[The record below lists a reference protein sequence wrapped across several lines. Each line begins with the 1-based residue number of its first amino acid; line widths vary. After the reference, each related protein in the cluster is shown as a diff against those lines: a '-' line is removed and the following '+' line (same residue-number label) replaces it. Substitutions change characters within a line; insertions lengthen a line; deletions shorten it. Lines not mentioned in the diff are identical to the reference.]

1 MKKFGLTAIALTT
14 TALLL
19 GACGSSDMGSMDMGS
34 SDSSSVDMGYSI
46 PESADF
52 NDADVMFAQ
61 MMIPHH
67 EQAIEMSD
75 IALDPNTGASAAVIA
90 LATQIK
96 GAQDPEISQMKNLL
110 TTWGMPME
118 MGSMDHSSMM
128 DGMLSLEDMDS
139 LGQLKGAEFDKAWAK
154 GMIAH
159 HEGAIAM
166 ANDVLANGKNSE
178 ILALANAV
186 VSGQSTEIEILK
198 PLAGYIVNRL
208 TRRVTPTKEH
218 FPTYMI
224 GAPGVSVAEWS
235 PT

>member
-1 MKKFGLTAIALTT
+1 MKKFALTAIALTT

-128 DGMLSLEDMDS
+128 DGMLSLEEMDT

-198 PLAGYIVNRL
+198 PLAG
-208 TRRVTPTKEH
+208 
-218 FPTYMI
+218 
-224 GAPGVSVAEWS
+224 
-235 PT
+235 

>member
-1 MKKFGLTAIALTT
+1 MKKLTLTVVALTT
-14 TALLL
+14 AALLL

-34 SDSSSVDMGYSI
+34 SDSSSMDMGYSI

-75 IALDPNTGASAAVIA
+75 IALDPNTGASAAIIA

-110 TTWGMPME
+110 TTWGMPTE

-128 DGMLSLEDMDS
+128 DGMLSLEEMDT

-159 HEGAIAM
+159 HEGAIEM

-186 VSGQSTEIEILK
+186 VSGQSTEIETLK
-198 PLAGYIVNRL
+198 PLAG
-208 TRRVTPTKEH
+208 
-218 FPTYMI
+218 
-224 GAPGVSVAEWS
+224 
-235 PT
+235 

>member
-1 MKKFGLTAIALTT
+1 MRSLQRVTPPNFRRIERRTTMKKLALTAVALAAA
-14 TALLL
+14 ALLF
-19 GACGSSDMGSMDMGS
+19 GACGSHDMGSMDMGS
-34 SDSSSVDMGYSI
+34 MDMGSMDTGNSI

-67 EQAIEMSD
+67 QQAIAMSD
-75 IALDPNTGASAAVIA
+75 IALDPNSQASAAIIA

-110 TTWGMPME
+110 TDWGKSME
-118 MGSMDHSSMM
+118 MGSMAHSSMM
-128 DGMLSLEDMDS
+128 SGMLSLEEMDT
-139 LGQLKGAEFDKAWAK
+139 LGQLKGAEFDKTWAK

-166 ANDVLANGKNSE
+166 ANEVLANGKNSE

-186 VSGQSTEIEILK
+186 VSGQSAEIKTLK
-198 PLAGYIVNRL
+198 PLAG
-208 TRRVTPTKEH
+208 
-218 FPTYMI
+218 
-224 GAPGVSVAEWS
+224 
-235 PT
+235 

>member
-1 MKKFGLTAIALTT
+1 MKRPTLTAIALIAA
-14 TALLL
+14 ALLL
-19 GACGSSDMGSMDMGS
+19 GACSSHDMGSMDTGN
-34 SDSSSVDMGYSI
+34 SI

-75 IALDPNTGASAAVIA
+75 IALNPNTGASAAVIA

-96 GAQDPEISQMKNLL
+96 GAQDPEISQLKNLL
-110 TTWGMPME
+110 TTWGMPTD

-128 DGMLSLEDMDS
+128 DGMLSLEEMDV

-159 HEGAIAM
+159 HEGAIEM

-178 ILALANAV
+178 ILTLANAV
-186 VSGQSTEIEILK
+186 VSGQSTEIETLK
-198 PLAGYIVNRL
+198 PLAG
-208 TRRVTPTKEH
+208 
-218 FPTYMI
+218 
-224 GAPGVSVAEWS
+224 
-235 PT
+235 

>member
-1 MKKFGLTAIALTT
+1 MRSLQRVTPPNFRRIETRTTMKKLALTAVALAAA
-14 TALLL
+14 ALLF
-19 GACGSSDMGSMDMGS
+19 GACGSHDMGSMDMGS
-34 SDSSSVDMGYSI
+34 MDMGSMDTGNSI

-67 EQAIEMSD
+67 QQAIAMSD
-75 IALDPNTGASAAVIA
+75 IALDPNSQASAAIIA

-110 TTWGMPME
+110 TDWGKSME
-118 MGSMDHSSMM
+118 MGSMAHSSMM
-128 DGMLSLEDMDS
+128 SGMLSLEEMDT

-166 ANDVLANGKNSE
+166 ANEVLANGKNSE

-186 VSGQSTEIEILK
+186 VSGQSAEIKTLK
-198 PLAGYIVNRL
+198 PLAG
-208 TRRVTPTKEH
+208 
-218 FPTYMI
+218 
-224 GAPGVSVAEWS
+224 
-235 PT
+235 

>member
-1 MKKFGLTAIALTT
+1 MKKLTLTVVALTT
-14 TALLL
+14 AALLL

-34 SDSSSVDMGYSI
+34 SDSSSMDMGYSI

-75 IALDPNTGASAAVIA
+75 IALDPNTGASAAIIA

-110 TTWGMPME
+110 TTWGMPTK

-128 DGMLSLEDMDS
+128 DGMLSLEEMDT

-159 HEGAIAM
+159 HEGAIEM

-186 VSGQSTEIEILK
+186 VSGQSTEIETLK
-198 PLAGYIVNRL
+198 PLAG
-208 TRRVTPTKEH
+208 
-218 FPTYMI
+218 
-224 GAPGVSVAEWS
+224 
-235 PT
+235 

>member
-1 MKKFGLTAIALTT
+1 MQRVTPPSFLFAEGRSAMKKLTLTTVAIAVA
-14 TALLL
+14 ALLL
-19 GACGSSDMGSMDMGS
+19 GACGSHDMGSMNMGS
-34 SDSSSVDMGYSI
+34 SDTSNSI

-67 EQAIEMSD
+67 QQAIEMSD
-75 IALDPNTGASAAVIA
+75 IALDPNTGASAAIIA

-110 TTWGMPME
+110 TTWGMPTE

-128 DGMLSLEDMDS
+128 EGMLSLEEMDT

-186 VSGQSTEIEILK
+186 VSGQSTEIETLK
-198 PLAGYIVNRL
+198 PLAG
-208 TRRVTPTKEH
+208 
-218 FPTYMI
+218 
-224 GAPGVSVAEWS
+224 
-235 PT
+235 

>member
-1 MKKFGLTAIALTT
+1 MQRVTPPSFLFAEGRSAMKKLTLTTVAIAVA
-14 TALLL
+14 ALLL
-19 GACGSSDMGSMDMGS
+19 SACGSHDMGSMNMGS
-34 SDSSSVDMGYSI
+34 SDTSNSI

-67 EQAIEMSD
+67 QQAIEMSD
-75 IALDPNTGASAAVIA
+75 IALDPNTGASAAIIA

-110 TTWGMPME
+110 TTWGMPTD

-128 DGMLSLEDMDS
+128 EGMLSLEEMDT

-186 VSGQSTEIEILK
+186 VSGQSTEIETLK
-198 PLAGYIVNRL
+198 PLAG
-208 TRRVTPTKEH
+208 
-218 FPTYMI
+218 
-224 GAPGVSVAEWS
+224 
-235 PT
+235 

>member
-128 DGMLSLEDMDS
+128 DGMLSLEEMDS

-198 PLAGYIVNRL
+198 PLAG
-208 TRRVTPTKEH
+208 
-218 FPTYMI
+218 
-224 GAPGVSVAEWS
+224 
-235 PT
+235 

>member
-1 MKKFGLTAIALTT
+1 MKKLTLTVIALTT

-19 GACGSSDMGSMDMGS
+19 GACGSSDMSSMDMGS
-34 SDSSSVDMGYSI
+34 SDMDNSI

-75 IALDPNTGASAAVIA
+75 IALDPNTGASAAIIA

-110 TTWGMPME
+110 TTWGMPTD

-128 DGMLSLEDMDS
+128 DGMLSLEEMNT

-159 HEGAIAM
+159 HEGAIEM

-186 VSGQSTEIEILK
+186 VSGQSTEIETLK
-198 PLAGYIVNRL
+198 PLAG
-208 TRRVTPTKEH
+208 
-218 FPTYMI
+218 
-224 GAPGVSVAEWS
+224 
-235 PT
+235 

>member
-128 DGMLSLEDMDS
+128 DGMLSLEEMDT

-166 ANDVLANGKNSE
+166 ANDVLAHGKNSE

-198 PLAGYIVNRL
+198 PLAG
-208 TRRVTPTKEH
+208 
-218 FPTYMI
+218 
-224 GAPGVSVAEWS
+224 
-235 PT
+235 

>member
-1 MKKFGLTAIALTT
+1 MKKLTLTAAALAVA
-14 TALLL
+14 ALLL
-19 GACGSSDMGSMDMGS
+19 GACGSHDMGSMDMGS
-34 SDSSSVDMGYSI
+34 SNTGDSI
-46 PESADF
+46 PESSDF
-52 NDADVMFAQ
+52 NNADVMFAQ

-118 MGSMDHSSMM
+118 MGLMDHSSGM

-186 VSGQSTEIEILK
+186 VSGQSTEIETLK
-198 PLAGYIVNRL
+198 PLAG
-208 TRRVTPTKEH
+208 
-218 FPTYMI
+218 
-224 GAPGVSVAEWS
+224 
-235 PT
+235 

>member
-34 SDSSSVDMGYSI
+34 SDSSSVDMGYSR

-128 DGMLSLEDMDS
+128 DGMLSLEEMDT

-198 PLAGYIVNRL
+198 PLAG
-208 TRRVTPTKEH
+208 
-218 FPTYMI
+218 
-224 GAPGVSVAEWS
+224 
-235 PT
+235 

>member
-1 MKKFGLTAIALTT
+1 MKKLALTAVALAAA
-14 TALLL
+14 ALLF
-19 GACGSSDMGSMDMGS
+19 GACGSHDMGSMDTGS
-34 SDSSSVDMGYSI
+34 MDTGSMDTDDST

-52 NDADVMFAQ
+52 NDADVIFTQ

-67 EQAIEMSD
+67 QQAIAMSD
-75 IALDPNTGASAAVIA
+75 IALDPNSQASAAIIA

-110 TTWGMPME
+110 TNWGKSME
-118 MGSMDHSSMM
+118 MGSMHHSSMM
-128 DGMLSLEDMDS
+128 DGMLSLEEMDT

-166 ANDVLANGKNSE
+166 ANEVLANGKNSE

-186 VSGQSTEIEILK
+186 VSGQSAEIKTLK
-198 PLAGYIVNRL
+198 PLAG
-208 TRRVTPTKEH
+208 
-218 FPTYMI
+218 
-224 GAPGVSVAEWS
+224 
-235 PT
+235 

>member
-1 MKKFGLTAIALTT
+1 MKRPTLTAIALIAA
-14 TALLL
+14 ALLL
-19 GACGSSDMGSMDMGS
+19 GACGSHDMGSMDTGN
-34 SDSSSVDMGYSI
+34 SI

-75 IALDPNTGASAAVIA
+75 IALNPNTGASAAVIA

-96 GAQDPEISQMKNLL
+96 GAQDPEISQLKNLL
-110 TTWGMPME
+110 TTWGMPTD

-128 DGMLSLEDMDS
+128 DGMLSLEEMDV

-159 HEGAIAM
+159 HEGAIEM

-178 ILALANAV
+178 ILTLANAV
-186 VSGQSTEIEILK
+186 ASGQSTEIETLK
-198 PLAGYIVNRL
+198 PLAG
-208 TRRVTPTKEH
+208 
-218 FPTYMI
+218 
-224 GAPGVSVAEWS
+224 
-235 PT
+235 

>member
-1 MKKFGLTAIALTT
+1 MKKFALTAIALTT

-34 SDSSSVDMGYSI
+34 SDSSSMDMGYSI

-75 IALDPNTGASAAVIA
+75 IALDPNTGASAAIIA

-110 TTWGMPME
+110 TTWGMPTD

-128 DGMLSLEDMDS
+128 DGMLSLEEMDV

-186 VSGQSTEIEILK
+186 VSGQPTEIETLK
-198 PLAGYIVNRL
+198 PLAG
-208 TRRVTPTKEH
+208 
-218 FPTYMI
+218 
-224 GAPGVSVAEWS
+224 
-235 PT
+235 

>member
-1 MKKFGLTAIALTT
+1 MKKLTLTVVALTT
-14 TALLL
+14 AALLL

-34 SDSSSVDMGYSI
+34 SDSSSMDMGYSI

-75 IALDPNTGASAAVIA
+75 IALDPNTGASAAIIA

-110 TTWGMPME
+110 TTWGMPTE

-128 DGMLSLEDMDS
+128 DGMLSLEEMDT

-186 VSGQSTEIEILK
+186 VSGQSTEIETLK
-198 PLAGYIVNRL
+198 PLAG
-208 TRRVTPTKEH
+208 
-218 FPTYMI
+218 
-224 GAPGVSVAEWS
+224 
-235 PT
+235 

>member
-1 MKKFGLTAIALTT
+1 MKKLTFTVIALTT
-14 TALLL
+14 AALLL
-19 GACGSSDMGSMDMGS
+19 SACGSSDMGSMDMGS
-34 SDSSSVDMGYSI
+34 SDTDSMDMGYSI

-61 MMIPHH
+61 MMTPHH

-75 IALDPNTGASAAVIA
+75 IALDPNTGASAAIIA

-110 TTWGMPME
+110 TTWGKTME
-118 MGSMDHSSMM
+118 TGTMDHSSSM
-128 DGMLSLEDMDS
+128 DGMLSLEDLDT

-166 ANDVLANGKNSE
+166 ANDVLASGKNSE
-178 ILALANAV
+178 ILTLAKAV
-186 VSGQSTEIEILK
+186 ISGQTAEIEILK
-198 PLAGYIVNRL
+198 PLAG
-208 TRRVTPTKEH
+208 
-218 FPTYMI
+218 
-224 GAPGVSVAEWS
+224 
-235 PT
+235 

>member
-1 MKKFGLTAIALTT
+1 MKKFALTAIALTT

-34 SDSSSVDMGYSI
+34 SDSSSMDMGYSI

-166 ANDVLANGKNSE
+166 ANDVLANGTNSE

-198 PLAGYIVNRL
+198 PLAG
-208 TRRVTPTKEH
+208 
-218 FPTYMI
+218 
-224 GAPGVSVAEWS
+224 
-235 PT
+235 

>member
-1 MKKFGLTAIALTT
+1 MRSLQRVTPPNFRRIETRNTMKKLALAAVALAAA
-14 TALLL
+14 ALLF
-19 GACGSSDMGSMDMGS
+19 GACGSHDMGSMDTGS
-34 SDSSSVDMGYSI
+34 MDTGDST

-52 NDADVMFAQ
+52 NDADVIFAQ

-67 EQAIEMSD
+67 QQAIAMSD
-75 IALDPNTGASAAVIA
+75 IALDPNSQASAAIIA

-110 TTWGMPME
+110 TNWGKSME
-118 MGSMDHSSMM
+118 MGSMHHSSMM
-128 DGMLSLEDMDS
+128 DGMLSLEEMDT

-166 ANDVLANGKNSE
+166 ANEVLANGKNSE

-186 VSGQSTEIEILK
+186 VSGQSAEIKTLK
-198 PLAGYIVNRL
+198 PLAG
-208 TRRVTPTKEH
+208 
-218 FPTYMI
+218 
-224 GAPGVSVAEWS
+224 
-235 PT
+235 

>member
-1 MKKFGLTAIALTT
+1 MKRPTLTAIALIAA
-14 TALLL
+14 ALLL
-19 GACGSSDMGSMDMGS
+19 GACGSHDMGSMDTGN
-34 SDSSSVDMGYSI
+34 SI

-75 IALDPNTGASAAVIA
+75 IALNPNTGASAAVIA

-128 DGMLSLEDMDS
+128 DGMLSLEDMDT

-154 GMIAH
+154 GMIGH
-159 HEGAIAM
+159 HEGAIKM
-166 ANDVLANGKNSE
+166 ANDVLAKGKNSE
-178 ILALANAV
+178 ILALAQAV
-186 VSGQSTEIEILK
+186 VSGQTAEIETLK
-198 PLAGYIVNRL
+198 PLAG
-208 TRRVTPTKEH
+208 
-218 FPTYMI
+218 
-224 GAPGVSVAEWS
+224 
-235 PT
+235 

>member
-110 TTWGMPME
+110 TTWGMPTE

-128 DGMLSLEDMDS
+128 DGMLSLEEMDT

-198 PLAGYIVNRL
+198 PLAG
-208 TRRVTPTKEH
+208 
-218 FPTYMI
+218 
-224 GAPGVSVAEWS
+224 
-235 PT
+235 

>member
-34 SDSSSVDMGYSI
+34 SDSSSMDMGYSI

-198 PLAGYIVNRL
+198 PLAG
-208 TRRVTPTKEH
+208 
-218 FPTYMI
+218 
-224 GAPGVSVAEWS
+224 
-235 PT
+235 

>member
-1 MKKFGLTAIALTT
+1 MKKLTLTAAALAVA
-14 TALLL
+14 ALLL
-19 GACGSSDMGSMDMGS
+19 GACGSHDMGSMDMGS
-34 SDSSSVDMGYSI
+34 SNTGDSI
-46 PESADF
+46 PESSDF
-52 NDADVMFAQ
+52 NDADVMFSQ

-118 MGSMDHSSMM
+118 MGLMDHSSGM

-186 VSGQSTEIEILK
+186 VSGQSTEIETLK
-198 PLAGYIVNRL
+198 PLAG
-208 TRRVTPTKEH
+208 
-218 FPTYMI
+218 
-224 GAPGVSVAEWS
+224 
-235 PT
+235 

>member
-1 MKKFGLTAIALTT
+1 MKKLTLTVIALTT

-19 GACGSSDMGSMDMGS
+19 GACGSSDMSSMDMGS
-34 SDSSSVDMGYSI
+34 SDMDNSI

-75 IALDPNTGASAAVIA
+75 IALDPNTGASAAIIA

-110 TTWGMPME
+110 TTWGMPTE
-118 MGSMDHSSMM
+118 MGSMDNSSMM
-128 DGMLSLEDMDS
+128 DGMLSLEEMDT

-159 HEGAIAM
+159 HEGAIEM

-186 VSGQSTEIEILK
+186 VSGQSTEIETLK
-198 PLAGYIVNRL
+198 PLAG
-208 TRRVTPTKEH
+208 
-218 FPTYMI
+218 
-224 GAPGVSVAEWS
+224 
-235 PT
+235 

>member
-1 MKKFGLTAIALTT
+1 MKKLTLTAAALAVA
-14 TALLL
+14 ALLL
-19 GACGSSDMGSMDMGS
+19 GACGSHDMGSMDMGS
-34 SDSSSVDMGYSI
+34 SNTGDSI
-46 PESADF
+46 PESSDF
-52 NDADVMFAQ
+52 NNADVMFAQ

-110 TTWGMPME
+110 TTWGMPTD

-128 DGMLSLEDMDS
+128 DGMLSLEEMDV

-159 HEGAIAM
+159 HEGAIEM

-178 ILALANAV
+178 ILTLANAV
-186 VSGQSTEIEILK
+186 VSGQSTEIETLK
-198 PLAGYIVNRL
+198 PLAG
-208 TRRVTPTKEH
+208 
-218 FPTYMI
+218 
-224 GAPGVSVAEWS
+224 
-235 PT
+235 

>member
-1 MKKFGLTAIALTT
+1 MKKLALTAVALAAA
-14 TALLL
+14 ALLF
-19 GACGSSDMGSMDMGS
+19 GACGSHDMGSMDTGS
-34 SDSSSVDMGYSI
+34 MDTGDST

-52 NDADVMFAQ
+52 NDADVIFAQ

-67 EQAIEMSD
+67 QQAVAMSD
-75 IALDPNTGASAAVIA
+75 IALDPNTQASAAIIA

-110 TTWGMPME
+110 TTWGKAVE

-128 DGMLSLEDMDS
+128 DGMLSLEEMDT

-166 ANDVLANGKNSE
+166 ANEVLANGKNSE
-178 ILALANAV
+178 ILAPANAV
-186 VSGQSTEIEILK
+186 VSGQSAEIKTLK
-198 PLAGYIVNRL
+198 PLAG
-208 TRRVTPTKEH
+208 
-218 FPTYMI
+218 
-224 GAPGVSVAEWS
+224 
-235 PT
+235 